1 MESRNIENRRA
12 EGKLIKGNVGDILAK
27 TGFYLFLIGGWYLAA
42 KKIGIP
48 LLLPTPLATAKAF
61 LQSLGDVKI
70 MSNIGIT
77 MMRVLKGWMI
87 ALAVGIPIGIGMGL
101 SKKFNYVFGGL
112 MNSLRQVP
120 MMAWVPLTI
129 IWLGIGDGPTLFMI
143 AINGL
148 FQVILNTNQ
157 GVSGI
162 SKDYYNAAKTMGAKR
177 WSIFRNI
184 VIPGALPDMLVGAR
198 LAIGSGWMSVI

>member
-1 MESRNIENRRA
+1 MKI
-12 EGKLIKGNVGDILAK
+12 
-27 TGFYLFLIGGWYLAA
+27 GFYLLLLIAWYLAA
-42 KKIGIP
+42 RKISIP
-48 LLLPTPLATAKAF
+48 LLLPTPFATAKAF
-61 LQSLGDVKI
+61 VGSLTNAKI
-70 MSNIGIT
+70 MSNVGIT
-77 MMRVLKGWMI
+77 LLRVIKGWLL
-87 ALAVGIPIGIGMGL
+87 ALLVGIPIGIGMGL

-112 MNSLRQVP
+112 MNSLRQIP

-143 AINGL
+143 ALNGL

-157 GVSGI
+157 GVLGI
-162 SKDYYNAAKTMGAKR
+162 SKDYYNAAKTMGANR

-184 VIPGALPDMLVGAR
+184 VIPGALPDILVGAR

>member
-1 MESRNIENRRA
+1 MKI
-12 EGKLIKGNVGDILAK
+12 
-27 TGFYLFLIGGWYLAA
+27 GFYLLLLIGWYLAA
-42 KKIGIP
+42 RKISIP

-61 LQSLGDVKI
+61 MGSLGDAKI
-70 MSNIGIT
+70 MSNVSIT
-77 MMRVLKGWMI
+77 LLRVIKGWLL
-87 ALAVGIPIGIGMGL
+87 ALSVGIPIGIAMGL

-112 MNSLRQVP
+112 MNSLRQIP

-143 AINGL
+143 ALNGL

-157 GVSGI
+157 GVLGI
-162 SKDYYNAAKTMGAKR
+162 SKDYYNAAKTMGASK
-177 WSIFRNI
+177 WSIFYNI
-184 VIPGALPDMLVGAR
+184 VIPGALPEMLVGAR

>member
-1 MESRNIENRRA
+1 MEGKTTENK
-12 EGKLIKGNVGDILAK
+12 KLIKLNISNGFMKI
-27 TGFYLFLIGGWYLAA
+27 GFYLLLLIAWYLAA
-42 KKIGIP
+42 RKISIP

-61 LQSLGDVKI
+61 ASSLTNAKI
-70 MSNIGIT
+70 MSNVGIT
-77 MMRVLKGWMI
+77 LLRVIKGWLL
-87 ALAVGIPIGIGMGL
+87 ALLVGIPIGIGMGL

-112 MNSLRQVP
+112 MNSLRQIP

-143 AINGL
+143 ALNGL

-157 GVSGI
+157 GVLGI
-162 SKDYYNAAKTMGAKR
+162 SKDYYNAAKTMGANR

-184 VIPGALPDMLVGAR
+184 VIPGALPDILVGAR

>member
-1 MESRNIENRRA
+1 MEGNHIENNKT
-12 EGKLIKGNVGDILAK
+12 EFKLIKGNLGDILLK
-27 TGFYLFLIGGWYLAA
+27 TAFYLLLLLAWYLAA
-42 KKIGIP
+42 KKISIP
-48 LLLPTPLATAKAF
+48 LLLPTPLATAQASIR
-61 LQSLGDVKI
+61 SLFDPEI
-70 MSNIGIT
+70 LSNIGIT
-77 MMRVLKGWMI
+77 LMRVVKGWLI
-87 ALAVGIPIGIGMGL
+87 ALAVGIPIGIGMGS
-101 SKKFNYVFGGL
+101 SKKFNYIFGGL

-143 AINGL
+143 ALNGL

-162 SKDYYNAAKTMGAKR
+162 SKDYYNAAKSMGAGK
-177 WSIFRNI
+177 WSIFRNV
-184 VIPGALPDMLVGAR
+184 VIPGAMPDILVGAR

>member
-1 MESRNIENRRA
+1 MEGKTTENK
-12 EGKLIKGNVGDILAK
+12 KLIKLHISDGFMKI
-27 TGFYLFLIGGWYLAA
+27 GFYLLLLIAWYLAA
-42 KKIGIP
+42 RKISIP

-61 LQSLGDVKI
+61 VGSLTNAKI
-70 MSNIGIT
+70 MSNVGIT
-77 MMRVLKGWMI
+77 LMRVIKGWLL
-87 ALAVGIPIGIGMGL
+87 ALLVGIPIGIGMGL

-112 MNSLRQVP
+112 MNSLRQIP

-143 AINGL
+143 ALNGL

-157 GVSGI
+157 GVLSI
-162 SKDYYNAAKTMGAKR
+162 SKDYYNAAKTMGANK
-177 WSIFRNI
+177 WSIFCNI

>member
-1 MESRNIENRRA
+1 M
-12 EGKLIKGNVGDILAK
+12 EGKTTENKKIIKLNISDGFIK
-27 TGFYLFLIGGWYLAA
+27 IGFYLLLLISWYIAA
-42 KKIGIP
+42 RKISIP

-61 LQSLGDVKI
+61 VGSLTNAKI
-70 MSNIGIT
+70 MSNVGIT
-77 MMRVLKGWMI
+77 LMRVIKGWLL
-87 ALAVGIPIGIGMGL
+87 ALLVGIPIGIGMGL

-112 MNSLRQVP
+112 MNSLRQIP

-143 AINGL
+143 ALNGL

-157 GVSGI
+157 GVLSI
-162 SKDYYNAAKTMGAKR
+162 SKDYYNAAKTMGANR
-177 WSIFRNI
+177 WSIFSNI

>member
-1 MESRNIENRRA
+1 MEGKTTENK
-12 EGKLIKGNVGDILAK
+12 KLIKLNISDGFMKI
-27 TGFYLFLIGGWYLAA
+27 GFYSLLLIAWYLAA
-42 KKIGIP
+42 RKISIP

-61 LQSLGDVKI
+61 VGSLTNTKI
-70 MSNIGIT
+70 MSNVGIT
-77 MMRVLKGWMI
+77 LMRVIKGWLL
-87 ALAVGIPIGIGMGL
+87 ALLVGIPIGIGMGL

-112 MNSLRQVP
+112 MNSLRQIP

-143 AINGL
+143 ALNGL

-157 GVSGI
+157 GVLGI
-162 SKDYYNAAKTMGAKR
+162 SKDYYNAAKTMGANR

-184 VIPGALPDMLVGAR
+184 VIPGALPDILVGAR